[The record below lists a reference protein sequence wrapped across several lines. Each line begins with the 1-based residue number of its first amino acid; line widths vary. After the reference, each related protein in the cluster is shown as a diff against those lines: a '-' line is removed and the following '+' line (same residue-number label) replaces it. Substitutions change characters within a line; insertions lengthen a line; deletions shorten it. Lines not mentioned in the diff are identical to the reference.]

1 MPAALSPDLQMDAYW
16 RAANYLAVGQV
27 YLQDNPASPE
37 YCGHDATTSNP
48 DARLAIRFCYSVRK
62 QVAALDG
69 VDLIVVLDEVR
80 NRAVANPISDPASR
94 CAALVLAS
102 QEDEQIARHAG
113 TLVANRLTRIDA
125 AEG

>member
-1 MPAALSPDLQMDAYW
+1 MRDL
-16 RAANYLAVGQV
+16 
-27 YLQDNPASPE
+27 
-37 YCGHDATTSNP
+37 HDATTSNP
-48 DARLAIRFCYSVRK
+48 DARLVIRMFCYSVRK